1 MRAIRFQL
9 MPLWVCAKDSYLT
22 GGALT
27 EALKLIIKLQSST
40 HTFIPSISISQ
51 RKAPFVIES
60 KEDTGCSEL
69 IRKGV
74 SYLLPHLSLLS
85 FIRLFRKENS
95 LLEESSRKWIHNL
108 KNFKWGIILDKPWRY
123 GGKRKKEA
131 MNPQIVRKNSTE
143 RFFSSFKY

>member
-1 MRAIRFQL
+1 MRLPLSVVNESNSISTYAIVGLCKRL
-9 MPLWVCAKDSYLT
+9 ISE

-40 HTFIPSISISQ
+40 HTFIPSISILQ

-85 FIRLFRKENS
+85 FIRLFCKENS

-108 KNFKWGIILDKPWRY
+108 KNFK
-123 GGKRKKEA
+123 
-131 MNPQIVRKNSTE
+131 
-143 RFFSSFKY
+143 